1 MNSLDLDCCVRANTF
16 LLPRK
21 GSYIYLRTF
30 ARAQHVVCVFPGSPA
45 LVDLIRKGPP
55 EMRPSGGEMLLAVQF
70 GVVIVCVCAL
80 LAKCACVSACVFVCV
95 HANTGFYY
103 CALFFLRRD
112 LAIYA
117 FFLETTITAIGRDW
131 CSGELGS
138 VEVRVQ

>member
-1 MNSLDLDCCVRANTF
+1 MCALTHF

-117 FFLETTITAIGRDW
+117 FFFGNYDHGDRERLVQWGA
-131 CSGELGS
+131 GECRSESS
-138 VEVRVQ
+138 VTPKPNT